1 MHMSP
6 QHGQPRFMSHPLPV
20 RSAKVLSQLAA
31 TLAVLLCCGFLA
43 LPVAAQDAAA
53 PADPHLLLLRPADR
67 PVEVSDEI
75 VRDVLL
81 PFQRALETH
90 NLDHLL
96 DTFDP
101 AAPDFPRFR
110 DQFRAFFRLTD
121 AVKLRYQILQAAADG
136 PDTAYAIADIDMDA
150 LPADSLPTEQRRS
163 TQMRLQMTRTP
174 KGWRLTALKPLDFF
188 TQ

>member
-1 MHMSP
+1 MV
-6 QHGQPRFMSHPLPV
+6 GGVERLPSV
-20 RSAKVLSQLAA
+20 IQQERESWSYAKCKRTISNRAKWR
-31 TLAVLLCCGFLA
+31 CGKN
-43 LPVAAQDAAA
+43 QDAAA
-53 PADPHLLLLRPADR
+53 PADPRLLRPADR
-67 PVEVSDEI
+67 PVELSDEI

-101 AAPDFPRFR
+101 AAPDLPRFR

-121 AVKLRYQILQAAADG
+121 TVKFRYQILQAAADG